1 LIEPYGA
8 AVVSAAGAASGWHHR
23 LHKLDR
29 IVVFPSEVIM
39 LYRMAT
45 LLRGLSLAL
54 RYNVGVAE
62 HWRGAAQ
69 KLLDTTVSQTQS
81 PLGAAAGA

>member
-1 LIEPYGA
+1 
-8 AVVSAAGAASGWHHR
+8 
-23 LHKLDR
+23 
-29 IVVFPSEVIM
+29 M

-69 KLLDTTVSQTQS
+69 KLLDTTVPQS